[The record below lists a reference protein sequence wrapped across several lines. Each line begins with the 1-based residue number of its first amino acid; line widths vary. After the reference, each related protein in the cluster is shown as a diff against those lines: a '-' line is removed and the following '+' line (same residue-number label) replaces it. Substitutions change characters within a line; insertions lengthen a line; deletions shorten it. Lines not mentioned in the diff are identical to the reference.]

1 MSQIWNISGH
11 RVAGRTACTAH
22 CTLNGHFLLATFF
35 FSFLSKMQKEWRIA
49 PENGDF
55 LSEKRRLNMRSA
67 VVSTVRGVF
76 FIISAV
82 LMESS
87 ERILQFATVKPCEM
101 DNRVPE
107 LWGNIRVSA
116 IIREIY
122 QSPACVYMQS
132 FERSI
137 NRRHVY
143 AKQTASNTY
152 NPGHL
157 YQNRWDWIQN
167 SSFWMENAS
176 F

>member
-49 PENGDF
+49 PENGDKIKK
-55 LSEKRRLNMRSA
+55 KRRLNMRSA

-122 QSPACVYMQS
+122 QSPACICKADSIEHVQPWS
-132 FERSI
+132 FVSESMRLNTEFIILNGKCIILNTEFI
-137 NRRHVY
+137 NF
-143 AKQTASNTY
+143 NT
-152 NPGHL
+152 
-157 YQNRWDWIQN
+157 N
-167 SSFWMENAS
+167 SW
-176 F
+176 